1 VKKLVVFASG
11 SGSNFQA
18 IIDAVRQK
26 KINIKVA
33 GLITNRSGIGAIERA
48 KKHRIPVNV
57 IDESDE
63 QLFKKKLADQLLKWQ
78 PDLIVLAG
86 FLKKIPPE
94 IIDLYPDKIINIHP
108 ALLPKFGGKGYYGLR
123 VHEAVLN
130 SGDSITGCTVHY
142 VNNEYDRGRTI
153 EQKEVPVLST
163 DSPEILAKRVLKA
176 EHELLPTVIKKIINN
191 TT

>member
-176 EHELLPTVIKKIINN
+176 EHELLPSVIKKIINN
-191 TT
+191 TI